1 MTPTATASFTPTST
15 PTVTLTSTPTSTATE
30 GCHEPVPYPNPCR
43 GDQFTLHLSPCDQG
57 REVHIKIFTVVSR
70 KVLDK
75 DIQQVP
81 IGTDLT
87 LELKDNWGRPL
98 ANGLY
103 YLVLD
108 RPEGRTIGKLLIL
121 R

>member
-1 MTPTATASFTPTST
+1 MH
-15 PTVTLTSTPTSTATE
+15 V
-30 GCHEPVPYPNPCR
+30 
-43 GDQFTLHLSPCDQG
+43 
-57 REVHIKIFTVVSR
+57 KIFTVVSR

-75 DIQQVP
+75 DIPQVP
-81 IGTDLT
+81 VGVDTT
-87 LELKDNWGRPL
+87 LELKDNWGTPL

-108 RPEGRTIGKLLIL
+108 GPEGRTIGKLLIL